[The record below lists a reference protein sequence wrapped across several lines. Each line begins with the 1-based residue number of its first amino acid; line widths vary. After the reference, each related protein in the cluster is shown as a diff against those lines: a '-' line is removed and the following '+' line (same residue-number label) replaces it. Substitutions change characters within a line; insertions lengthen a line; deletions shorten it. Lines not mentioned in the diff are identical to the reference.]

1 MLGDPVDRDFSLTSC
16 QLVLLILALVAV
28 ALAADVD
35 PTVAAIF
42 RKLTD

>member
-1 MLGDPVDRDFSLTSC
+1 MLGDPVDRGFSVTSWP
-16 QLVLLILALVAV
+16 LVLLILALVAI
-28 ALAADVD
+28 ALADVD